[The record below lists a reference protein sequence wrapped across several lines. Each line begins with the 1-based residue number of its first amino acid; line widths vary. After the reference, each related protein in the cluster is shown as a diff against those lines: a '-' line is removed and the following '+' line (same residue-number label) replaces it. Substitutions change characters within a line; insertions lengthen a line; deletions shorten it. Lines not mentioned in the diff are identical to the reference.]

1 MHRNMPPLNAIRAFE
16 AVARHEHLGR
26 AADELNVTHSAVSQ
40 QIKHIEEW
48 FEQELFARVKGRL
61 YLNSAGQDLLE
72 GYGRALDV
80 MQDTTEMLLRR
91 GPGEHLTLHC
101 DPAFFSKVVMPMGDI
116 ARSADSGVTLD
127 VKTATIAHAAFPENA
142 DIVIDHTTHN
152 NWHNVHREH
161 LLDIHGFPA
170 CAPSLLERYDR
181 PRRPLDL
188 RRMPLLHG
196 ADRDSWNSW
205 LVEYAGSTS
214 AGCSNTYYD
223 DFSMTIN
230 AAVRGRGAIL
240 ADPVLCEYELET
252 GQLVPL
258 FNNTIHEV
266 SYYAFCTNLKYSTRA
281 VRRAFD
287 NIINTLRS
295 HDARIR
301 AQSGSIEPPHRP
313 WEAPMQVRKLD

>member
-1 MHRNMPPLNAIRAFE
+1 MHRNIPPLNAIRAFE
-16 AVARHEHLGR
+16 AVARHEHLGH

-48 FEQELFARVKGRL
+48 FEQELFSRVKGRL
-61 YLNSAGQDLLE
+61 YLNSAGQELLK
-72 GYGRALDV
+72 GYGSALDL
-80 MQDTTEMLLRR
+80 MQNTTDLLLRR
-91 GPGEHLTLHC
+91 GPGEHMTLHC
-101 DPAFFSKVVMPMGDI
+101 DPAFLSKVIMPLGDV
-116 ARSADSGVTLD
+116 ARSAASGVTLD
-127 VKTATIAHAAFPENA
+127 VKTASIAHTAFPDAA
-142 DIVIDHTTHN
+142 DIVIDHNQHR

-170 CAPSLLERYDR
+170 CAPSLLERY
-181 PRRPLDL
+181 PPPTRPLDL

-205 LVEYAGSTS
+205 LVEFAGSTS
-214 AGCSNTYYD
+214 AGCANTYYD

-240 ADPVLCEYELET
+240 ADPVLCEFELET

-266 SYYAFCTNLKYSTRA
+266 SYYAFCTNLKYSTRT

-287 NIINTLRS
+287 SIVEILRT
-295 HDARIR
+295 HDSKIR
-301 AQSGSIEPPHRP
+301 ALEKNKEPAHRP
-313 WEAPMQVRKLD
+313 WEAPSVAQKLD

>member
-1 MHRNMPPLNAIRAFE
+1 MPPLNAIRAFE

-40 QIKHIEEW
+40 QLKHLEEW
-48 FEQELFARVKGRL
+48 FEQELFSRVKGRL
-61 YLNSAGQDLLE
+61 YLNSAGQELLS
-72 GYGRALDV
+72 GYTQALDL
-80 MQDTTEMLLRR
+80 MQDTTELLLRR
-91 GPGEHLTLHC
+91 GPGDHLTLHS
-101 DPAFFSKVVMPMGDI
+101 DPAFFSKVLMPLGDV

-127 VKTATIAHAAFPENA
+127 VKTATISGSAFPETA
-142 DIVIDHTTHN
+142 DIVITHSKHD
-152 NWHNVHREH
+152 NWRNVHREH
-161 LLDIHGFPA
+161 LLDVHGFPA

-181 PRRPLDL
+181 PNRPLDL
-188 RRMPLLHG
+188 RRLPLLHG

-214 AGCSNTYYD
+214 AGCANTYYD

-258 FNNTIHEV
+258 FNNTILEV

-287 NIINTLRS
+287 NIVKMLRT
-295 HDARIR
+295 HDATIR
-301 AQSGSIEPPHRP
+301 AKEQNREPAHRP
-313 WEAPMQVRKLD
+313 WDTASTAPRLD